1 MNGIDNQGFADNVK
15 RLRLELA
22 ELKEMVRLG
31 AGLPGDEQR
40 IARAQCLLT
49 QWHVLCKRRVENH
62 AETHERQA
70 QVRLDFGG
78 RTEDFTMMDP
88 DTEWQIGETMAEALG
103 VRLVELE
110 TLRAP
115 PANSCV
121 SCWSGLTR
129 RTRRGARN
137 WPSDF
142 RLGDRRPGG
151 HVDFV
156 SGATPLGTSARLLV
170 ATPAMQNY
178 STKGRYPP
186 LSAGSAARPRCGR
199 SRLVIR
205 SARARH
211 RAEGDGT
218 D

>member
-88 DTEWQIGETMAEALG
+88 DTEWQIGETMAEALR

-110 TLRAP
+110 TLEATGDATEDTASKLVFVRKLLVRFDATDT
-115 PANSCV
+115 AQRQE
-121 SCWSGLTR
+121 L
-129 RTRRGARN
+129 AE
-137 WPSDF
+137 
-142 RLGDRRPGG
+142 RL
-151 HVDFV
+151 
-156 SGATPLGTSARLLV
+156 PLG
-170 ATPAMQNY
+170 
-178 STKGRYPP
+178 
-186 LSAGSAARPRCGR
+186 
-199 SRLVIR
+199 
-205 SARARH
+205 
-211 RAEGDGT
+211 
-218 D
+218 